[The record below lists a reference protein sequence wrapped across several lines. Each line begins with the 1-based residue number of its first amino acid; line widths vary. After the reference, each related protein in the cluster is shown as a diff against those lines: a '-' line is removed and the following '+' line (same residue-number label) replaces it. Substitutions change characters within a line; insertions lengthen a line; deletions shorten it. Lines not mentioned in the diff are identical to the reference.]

1 MPRKSDAC
9 WVDRSSQIVNGLSP
23 KYSFDSKKWQLGS
36 LCKNFCIFPGTTQSL
51 RSTYK
56 IYGPVKKGASRSV
69 NKCACARYGKDWL
82 FNFLDQSSI
91 GIDTSKYRLG
101 SLCKNKHN
109 WKKTNK
115 SLRWAK
121 SNKCLD
127 CDALRRQDP
136 QRKQMQAELNKRWY
150 QLNKEL
156 TNERSKRNLAAR
168 KAKNPFE
175 EKLKRAINKHKRKA
189 RFNEAHTTQIT
200 SKDIKAHVSVRHQ
213 DACVYCGAKSNIV
226 HDHFIPLAKGG
237 PHVLGNIVPACQH
250 CNSSKRDKDPKQW
263 YFEQPFATKKGWQKI
278 LKLLNLAIKKDATQL
293 SLL

>member
-1 MPRKSDAC
+1 MPRKSDKC
-9 WVDRSSQIVNGLSP
+9 WVDRSSVLVNDLRP
-23 KYSFDSKKWQLGS
+23 TYSFDPQKWYLGS
-36 LCKNFCIFPGTTQSL
+36 LCKRFCVFPGTTQSL
-51 RSTYK
+51 RSRHRDPKTGQR
-56 IYGPVKKGASRSV
+56 I
-69 NKCACARYGKDWL
+69 NHCACHRYGEDWL
-82 FNFLDQSSI
+82 FKFLNQSSI
-91 GIDTSKYRLG
+91 GIDTSRYTLG

-109 WKKTNK
+109 WKGTNK

-121 SNKCLD
+121 SKRCLD

-136 QRKQMQAELNKRWY
+136 RKKQMQAELNRRWY

-156 TNERSKRNLAAR
+156 TKERSRRNLAVR

-200 SKDIKAHVSVRHQ
+200 TKDIRAHVSVKHQ
-213 DACVYCGAKSNIV
+213 DACVYCGTKSNIV

-263 YFEQPFATKKGWQKI
+263 YFEQPFATEKGWRKI
-278 LKLLNLAIKKDATQL
+278 LKLLNLAIKEDATQL